1 MDKYIVTIVMK
12 YIDELCL
19 INKYVEELRS
29 QITEW
34 LWSSVCQVM
43 GD

>member
-1 MDKYIVTIVMK
+1 MHKMDKYIVTIVMK

-29 QITEW
+29 
-34 LWSSVCQVM
+34 
-43 GD
+43 